1 VDNILPHNNH
11 INSYGGNHLVYRN
24 VSTEGIKGSDLSL
37 KPERTQKAHRGIIV
51 GFDPGLTV
59 GIAILDLK
67 GNLISLKSSKEIR
80 KSEII
85 SHIIGY
91 GRTVLVATDV
101 YPAPKTVRKLASSL
115 NSKIWSP
122 YRSMSVESKID
133 IVDSYLR
140 SNNKDKHSIELPQN
154 AHERDA
160 LAAAVKTYR
169 DHINKFR
176 QIDKRSEKAKLT
188 ESEVDTVKAM
198 VINGTSISNAIRRIN
213 DDIKADSI
221 STESDKNINTAQ
233 ESELEIQS
241 QEIEEQINETI
252 ITGSNEI
259 KEADDKLNSNE
270 MIVSR
275 LKHKLNLQKKYIDN
289 LKNKNILLEEDI
301 IAYKAEISK
310 LQSNVDK
317 LHYNY
322 TRKILQKKELASKL
336 AIIKRLQEK
345 YIDEKA
351 RRSELE
357 QKFRSKNDIKAL
369 ELSENAVP
377 VKIIE
382 SFTKEGIREACDRW
396 KIKRDDVVLLKNSE
410 GGGSQTASMIINLGV
425 KTVITMDKI
434 SDPAENIFEENMIP
448 LIPANSVE
456 MTSMS
461 EFYIVNSKALKREI
475 KRWIEGVNNQKKKE
489 DKKKLLK
496 LVDEYRAQRK
506 RSPDQ

>member
-1 VDNILPHNNH
+1 M
-11 INSYGGNHLVYRN
+11 
-24 VSTEGIKGSDLSL
+24 KGSDLFL
-37 KPERTQKAHRGIIV
+37 KPERTHKSHRGIIV

-67 GNLISLKSSKEIR
+67 GNLISLKSFKKIR

-85 SHIIGY
+85 NHIIDY
-91 GRTVLVATDV
+91 GRTVLLATDV
-101 YPAPKTVRKLASSL
+101 CPTPKTVRKLASSL

-122 YRSMSVESKID
+122 YRNMSVESKID
-133 IVDSYLR
+133 IVDSYLQD
-140 SNNKDKHSIELPQN
+140 NNKDKTSFVLPQN

-176 QIDKRSEKAKLT
+176 QIEKRAEKAKLT
-188 ESEVDTVKAM
+188 ESAVDAIKAM
-198 VINGTSISNAIRRIN
+198 VINGTSISNAIEQIN
-213 DDIKADSI
+213 DIIKADSI
-221 STESDKNINTAQ
+221 STESDKNLNTTH

-241 QEIEEQINETI
+241 QEIEEQVNETI

-259 KEADDKLNSNE
+259 KEADDKPNSNE
-270 MIVSR
+270 IIISK
-275 LKHKLNLQKKYIDN
+275 LKHKLNLQQNYIDN
-289 LKNKNILLEEDI
+289 LKHKNNLLEEHI
-301 IAYKAEISK
+301 VVYRAEISK
-310 LQSNVDK
+310 LQSKVDK

-322 TRKILQKKELASKL
+322 TKKILQKKELASKL

-357 QKFRSKNDIKAL
+357 QKFRSKKDIKAL

-434 SDPAENIFEENMIP
+434 SDPAENIFEKNMIP
-448 LIPANSVE
+448 LIPASSVE

-475 KRWIEGVNNQKKKE
+475 KRWIKEVNNQKKKE

-506 RSPDQ
+506 RSTDQ

>member
-1 VDNILPHNNH
+1 M
-11 INSYGGNHLVYRN
+11 
-24 VSTEGIKGSDLSL
+24 KGSDLFL
-37 KPERTQKAHRGIIV
+37 KPERTHKSHRGIIV

-67 GNLISLKSSKEIR
+67 GNLISLKSFKKIR

-85 SHIIGY
+85 SHIIDY
-91 GRTVLVATDV
+91 GRTVLLATDV
-101 YPAPKTVRKLASSL
+101 CPTPKTVRKLASSL

-122 YRSMSVESKID
+122 YRNMSVESKID
-133 IVDSYLR
+133 IVDSYLQN
-140 SNNKDKHSIELPQN
+140 NNKDKTSFVLPQN

-176 QIDKRSEKAKLT
+176 QIEKRAEKAKLT
-188 ESEVDTVKAM
+188 ESAVDAIKAM
-198 VINGTSISNAIRRIN
+198 VINGTSISNAIEQIN
-213 DDIKADSI
+213 DIIKADSI
-221 STESDKNINTAQ
+221 STESDKNLNTTH

-241 QEIEEQINETI
+241 QEIEEQVNETI

-259 KEADDKLNSNE
+259 KEADDKPNSNE
-270 MIVSR
+270 IIISK
-275 LKHKLNLQKKYIDN
+275 LKHKLNLQQNYIDN
-289 LKNKNILLEEDI
+289 LKHKNNLLEEHI
-301 IAYKAEISK
+301 VVYRAEISK
-310 LQSNVDK
+310 LQSKVDK
-317 LHYNY
+317 LHYSY

-357 QKFRSKNDIKAL
+357 QKFRSKKDIKAL

-434 SDPAENIFEENMIP
+434 SDPAENIFEKNMIP
-448 LIPANSVE
+448 LIPASSVE

-475 KRWIEGVNNQKKKE
+475 KRWIKEVNNQKKKE

-506 RSPDQ
+506 RSTDQ